1 MYRIF
6 RGKHLIVLTDIDS
19 DAEPFHPDFIFKDPN
34 ESQILEMLRI
44 SKRSTKALT
53 IVLVGKPKKLLKRIK
68 AEFKFVKA
76 AGGLV
81 FNDKNKILAIKRLG
95 KWDLPK
101 GKLKKDENIEECA
114 MREVEE
120 ETGASGLSIVEHL
133 TETYHTYY
141 RNRRWHLKKTYWYIM
156 DCTKPDNLV
165 PQIEEDIEDVK
176 WFKFKKLDPDKL
188 NTYPAIKWILHE
200 YQDKQALRS
209 KS

>member
-6 RGKHLIVLTDIDS
+6 RGKHLIVLTDADR
-19 DAEPFHPDFIFKDPN
+19 DADQFNPDFILKNPD

-44 SKRSTKALT
+44 SKRSTKSLN
-53 IVLVGKPKKLLKRIK
+53 IVMIGNPKKLLKRIK
-68 AEFKFVKA
+68 AEFKYVKA

-101 GKLKKDENIEECA
+101 GKLKKDEDIESCA

-120 ETGASGLSIVEHL
+120 ETGASGLSIKEHL

-156 DCTKPDNLV
+156 DCAEPDNLV
-165 PQIEEDIEDVK
+165 PQVEEDIEEVK
-176 WFKFKKLDPDKL
+176 WFKFKKLNPDKL
-188 NTYPAIKWILHE
+188 DTYPAIKWILHE
-200 YQDKQALRS
+200 YQEKEALRS
-209 KS
+209 DS